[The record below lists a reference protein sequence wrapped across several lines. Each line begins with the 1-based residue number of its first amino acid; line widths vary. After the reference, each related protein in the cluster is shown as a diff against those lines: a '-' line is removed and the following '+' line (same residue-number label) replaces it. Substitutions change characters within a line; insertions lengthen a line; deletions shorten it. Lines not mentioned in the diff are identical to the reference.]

1 MTEEEAVVYL
11 RSKGVEVEAA
21 ETAYDLVGGRI
32 VHLRLIADALNAGE
46 NFDSIPLLP
55 KMIIFSLNSQE
66 LNENFLR
73 DARAHVQGAQIMPG
87 ARYISRRKGP
97 K

>member
-1 MTEEEAVVYL
+1 MTKEEAVVYL
-11 RSKGVEVEAA
+11 RSRGVEVEAA
-21 ETAYDLVGGRI
+21 ETAYDLAGGSI

-55 KMIIFSLNSQE
+55 EKIIFSLNPQG
-66 LNENFLR
+66 LNGNFDETRAHMFQVLNSCL
-73 DARAHVQGAQIMPG
+73 ARAIMT
-87 ARYISRRKGP
+87 KGP

>member
-46 NFDSIPLLP
+46 NFDGIPLLP

-66 LNENFLR
+66 LNENFYEKRAHMFKVLKSCL
-73 DARAHVQGAQIMPG
+73 ARAITT
-87 ARYISRRKGP
+87 KGP